1 MDCNLINLK
10 LFAYAENILS
20 IDEKSMVEEHL
31 NFCPNCMKIA
41 NILTDS
47 IKIIDRQKSVE
58 ANPFIYTRIAQKLKS
73 SETENY
79 YSRILKPVLVSI
91 IILISLYGGIR
102 IGNIYMDSNSTNQ
115 YSINAVNNCW
125 NDINQE
131 SMEVSLLAGNQK

>member
-1 MDCNLINLK
+1 MDCNLINSK

-20 IDEKSMVEEHL
+20 IDEKTMVKEHL
-31 NFCPNCMKIA
+31 NNCPNCMKIA

-47 IKIIDRQKSVE
+47 IKIIERHKSVE

-91 IILISLYGGIR
+91 IILVSLYGGIR
-102 IGNIYMDSNSTNQ
+102 IGNIYINSNSTNQ
-115 YSINAVNNCW
+115 YSINAVNDCW